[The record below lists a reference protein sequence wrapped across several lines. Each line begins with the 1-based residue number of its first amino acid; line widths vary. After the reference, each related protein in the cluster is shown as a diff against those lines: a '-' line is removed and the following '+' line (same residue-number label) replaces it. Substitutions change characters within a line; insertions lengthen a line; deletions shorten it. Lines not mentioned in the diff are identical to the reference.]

1 MRNFSNIAGVLSG
14 ITGGGL
20 FLVFFFFIQLSL
32 LPSLLLGLAGFGGAY
47 LFIYAFRPKPR
58 IEFNIGDGI
67 TPQLLETTMKE
78 GGEKIGV
85 LIDCAKN
92 ISNPLVR
99 EKIGRIVDVIKRI
112 FTNFEKDPKDIKQA
126 KQFLS
131 YYLDTSIKIVKK
143 YRDLSAQNVRS
154 PEIAATLSKAE
165 LMLDSIEKAF
175 EKQHARLLRD
185 DAMDLDTEIE
195 TLEKTFNAEDL
206 K

>member
-1 MRNFSNIAGVLSG
+1 VRNFSNIAGVLSG
-14 ITGGGL
+14 VIGGGL
-20 FLVFFFFIQLSL
+20 FLVFFFFIQMSL

-47 LFIYAFRPKPR
+47 LFVYAFRPKPR
-58 IEFNIGDGI
+58 IEFNIGEGI

-99 EKIGRIVDVIKRI
+99 EKIGRIVDVIKGI

>member
-1 MRNFSNIAGVLSG
+1 MRTFSNIAGILSG
-14 ITGGGL
+14 IAGGGL
-20 FLVFFFFIQLSL
+20 FLIFFFFVQLSL
-32 LPSLLLGLAGFGGAY
+32 LPALLLGLAGFGGTY
-47 LFIYAFRPKPR
+47 LFIYAFRPRPR
-58 IEFNIGDGI
+58 IEFNIGEGV
-67 TPQLLETTMKE
+67 TPELLETTMIE

-85 LIDCAKN
+85 LADCAKG
-92 ISNPLVR
+92 ISNPVVKA
-99 EKIGRIVDVIKRI
+99 KIGRIIDVIRRI
-112 FTNFEKDPKDIKQA
+112 FDNFEKDPKDIKQA

-131 YYLDTSIKIVKK
+131 YYLDTSIKIVRK
-143 YRDLSAQNVRS
+143 YRDLSAQNARS
-154 PEIAATLSKAE
+154 PEIAATLTKAE

>member
-1 MRNFSNIAGVLSG
+1 VRNFSNIAGVLSG
-14 ITGGGL
+14 VMGGGL
-20 FLVFFFFIQLSL
+20 FLVFFFFIQMSL

-58 IEFNIGDGI
+58 IEFNIGEGI

-85 LIDCAKN
+85 LIDCAKSIN
-92 ISNPLVR
+92 NPLVR
-99 EKIGRIVDVIKRI
+99 EKIGRIVDVIKHI

>member
-1 MRNFSNIAGVLSG
+1 M
-14 ITGGGL
+14 GGGL
-20 FLVFFFFIQLSL
+20 FLVFFFFIQMSL

-58 IEFNIGDGI
+58 IEFNIGEGI

-92 ISNPLVR
+92 INNPLVR
-99 EKIGRIVDVIKRI
+99 EKIGRIVDVIKGI

>member
-1 MRNFSNIAGVLSG
+1 MRNFSNITGVLSG
-14 ITGGGL
+14 VIGGGL
-20 FLVFFFFIQLSL
+20 FLGFFFFIQMALT
-32 LPSLLLGLAGFGGAY
+32 PSLLLGLAGFGGAY

-58 IEFNIGDGI
+58 IEFNIGEGV

-85 LIDCAKN
+85 LVDCAKN
-92 ISNPLVR
+92 INNPLVR

>member
-1 MRNFSNIAGVLSG
+1 VRTFSNIAGILSG
-14 ITGGGL
+14 VAGGGG
-20 FLVFFFFIQLSL
+20 FLVFFFFVQLSL
-32 LPSLLLGLAGFGGAY
+32 MPSLLLGLAGFGGVY
-47 LFIYAFRPKPR
+47 LLIYAFRPRPR
-58 IEFNIGDGI
+58 IEFNIGEGV
-67 TPQLLETTMKE
+67 TPELLGTTMKE

-85 LIDCAKN
+85 LVDCAKG
-92 ISNPLVR
+92 ISNPAVKA
-99 EKIGRIVDVIKRI
+99 KIGRIVDVIRRI
-112 FTNFEKDPKDIKQA
+112 FDNFEKDPKDIKQA

-131 YYLDTSIKIVKK
+131 YYLDTSIKIVRK
-143 YRDLSAQNVRS
+143 YRDLSAQNARS

-195 TLEKTFNAEDL
+195 TLEKTFSAEDL

>member
-1 MRNFSNIAGVLSG
+1 M
-14 ITGGGL
+14 GGGL
-20 FLVFFFFIQLSL
+20 FLVFFFFIQMSL

-58 IEFNIGDGI
+58 IEFNIGEGI

-92 ISNPLVR
+92 INNPLVR
-99 EKIGRIVDVIKRI
+99 EKIGRIVDIIKRI

>member
-1 MRNFSNIAGVLSG
+1 VRNFSNIAGVLSG
-14 ITGGGL
+14 VIGGGL
-20 FLVFFFFIQLSL
+20 FLVFFFFIQMSL

-58 IEFNIGDGI
+58 IEFNIGEGI

-92 ISNPLVR
+92 INNPLVR
-99 EKIGRIVDVIKRI
+99 EKIGRIVDVIKGI

>member
-1 MRNFSNIAGVLSG
+1 MRTFSNIAGVLSG
-14 ITGGGL
+14 IIGGGF

-32 LPSLLLGLAGFGGAY
+32 LPALLLGLAGFGGAY

-58 IEFNIGDGI
+58 IEFNIGEGV

-85 LIDCAKN
+85 LVDCAKN
-92 ISNPLVR
+92 INNPLVR
-99 EKIGRIVDVIKRI
+99 EKIGRIVDVIRRI
-112 FTNFEKDPKDIKQA
+112 FANFEKDPKDIKQA

>member
-14 ITGGGL
+14 VMGGGL
-20 FLVFFFFIQLSL
+20 FLAFFFFIQMSL

-58 IEFNIGDGI
+58 IEFNIGEGI

-92 ISNPLVR
+92 INNPLVR

-185 DAMDLDTEIE
+185 DVMDLDTEIE

>member
-14 ITGGGL
+14 VIGGGL
-20 FLVFFFFIQLSL
+20 FLVFFFFIQMSL

-47 LFIYAFRPKPR
+47 LFVYAFRPKPR
-58 IEFNIGDGI
+58 IEFNIGEGI

-99 EKIGRIVDVIKRI
+99 EKIGRIVDVIKGI

>member
-67 TPQLLETTMKE
+67 TPRLLETTMKE

>member
-14 ITGGGL
+14 VMGGGL
-20 FLVFFFFIQLSL
+20 FLVFFFFIQMSL
-32 LPSLLLGLAGFGGAY
+32 IPSLLLGLAGFGGAY

-58 IEFNIGDGI
+58 IEFNIGEGI

-92 ISNPLVR
+92 INNPLVR
-99 EKIGRIVDVIKRI
+99 EKIGRIVDVTKRI

-185 DAMDLDTEIE
+185 DVMDLDTEIE

>member
-1 MRNFSNIAGVLSG
+1 MRNFSNIVGALSG
-14 ITGGGL
+14 IIGVGL
-20 FLVFFFFIQLSL
+20 FLVFFFFIQMSL

-47 LFIYAFRPKPR
+47 LFVYAFRPKPR
-58 IEFNIGDGI
+58 IEFNIGEGI
-67 TPQLLETTMKE
+67 TPQLLEATMKE

-85 LIDCAKN
+85 LVDCAKN

-99 EKIGRIVDVIKRI
+99 EKIGRIVDVIKGI

>member
-1 MRNFSNIAGVLSG
+1 VRNFSNIAGLFSG
-14 ITGGGL
+14 AIGGGL
-20 FLVFFFFIQLSL
+20 FLVFFFFIQMSL

-58 IEFNIGDGI
+58 IEFNIGEGV

-85 LIDCAKN
+85 LADCAKN
-92 ISNPLVR
+92 INNPMVR
-99 EKIGRIVDVIKRI
+99 EKIGRIIDIIKRI
-112 FTNFEKDPKDIKQA
+112 FNNFEKDPKDIKQA